1 MTDAATTVDLL
12 VLLATGALGAALG
25 GLARLPMWPITG
37 ALVGSAVGNV
47 LLGTSVTMP
56 GGLSFFAQVLVG
68 TAVGASVL
76 PGFLG
81 QLRTLILPA
90 VAVTLT
96 LVAAGLSAAALMSA
110 FGLVGPRESLLGM
123 IPGGVGE
130 MVAASAA
137 LGADSALVAGMHVIR
152 LLVTLWTLPL
162 LVRWAMGWRPGPR
175 KADSA
180 DGS

>member
-1 MTDAATTVDLL
+1 MIVDLL
-12 VLLATGALGAALG
+12 VLLASGAAGAALG
-25 GLARLPMWPITG
+25 ALVRLPMWPITG
-37 ALVGSAVGNV
+37 ALLGSAVANV
-47 LLGTSVTMP
+47 LLATTVTMP
-56 GGLSFFAQVLVG
+56 ASLSFFAQVLVG

-76 PGFLG
+76 PGFLR

-90 VAVTLT
+90 VAVTAT

-110 FGLVGPRESLLGM
+110 LGLVGPRESLLGM

-152 LLVTLWTLPL
+152 LLVTLWMLPL
-162 LVRWAMGWRPGPR
+162 LVRWAMRWQRPPTPA
-175 KADSA
+175 ADE
-180 DGS
+180 